1 MDKRRQD
8 KKKKKNTNGKK
19 LMQYLRT
26 STVII
31 ETWLKKFN
39 GTQEFKHQIVPSYK
53 IVLSK
58 HTP

>member
-1 MDKRRQD
+1 
-8 KKKKKNTNGKK
+8 
-19 LMQYLRT
+19 MQYLRT